1 MAHGSCS
8 VNPSSEWLTINWR
21 FDVGKCLLCHTLL
34 CTELSLHSLQSKSA
48 EAWGTNFSINRA
60 RFESHSAMRV
70 AMWIWANHISL
81 LCLLTA
87 SEMRMALRSLGI
99 IRWQYLSP
107 KPAPPP
113 GSLLSTQYHRPPT
126 CPSQEPGWLSL
137 RACLFH
143 CPHTQAVAR
152 S

>member
-8 VNPSSEWLTINWR
+8 VNPSSEWMNIKWR
-21 FDVGKCLLCHTLL
+21 IDVGKCLLCHTLL

-60 RFESHSAMRV
+60 RFESHSDMSM
-70 AMWIWANHISL
+70 AMWISANHICL

-99 IRWQYLSP
+99 RRCQYLFP

-113 GSLLSTQYHRPPT
+113 SSHLSTWYHRPPT
-126 CPSQEPGWLSL
+126 SPHQEPGWLSL
-137 RACLFH
+137 RAFLFH